1 MYFTKSNNF
10 FHGVMFHHFHND
22 KLHKKGQGSI
32 SQDDFYKLLK
42 FIGRNNILDADEF
55 LLRFKDNKLTNK
67 NICLTFDDSLKC
79 QYDIAIPVM
88 RDFDIRAFFFVYSS
102 VFTKSP
108 DLLEVYRYFRT
119 NFFKDVVEF
128 YQNFYE
134 ICNENFDNF
143 FNEKKNI
150 IEKKKQEYPF
160 YSLDDIKF
168 RLVRDEILNKEVY
181 QKIMFKMFE
190 QKKFNPKKYYE
201 ALFLSK
207 SNLIKIKELGHII
220 GLHSHYH
227 PMMLERFNYDEQLK
241 EYTDNL
247 NILSNILNCKTKSIV
262 SMSHPRNSY
271 NSNTLKILDTLGIEI
286 GFRNTML
293 SNNMKKINNSKYE
306 IARHDHGEIMKMII

>member
-134 ICNENFDNF
+134 
-143 FNEKKNI
+143 
-150 IEKKKQEYPF
+150 
-160 YSLDDIKF
+160 
-168 RLVRDEILNKEVY
+168 
-181 QKIMFKMFE
+181 
-190 QKKFNPKKYYE
+190 
-201 ALFLSK
+201 
-207 SNLIKIKELGHII
+207 H
-220 GLHSHYH
+220 
-227 PMMLERFNYDEQLK
+227 
-241 EYTDNL
+241 
-247 NILSNILNCKTKSIV
+247 
-262 SMSHPRNSY
+262 
-271 NSNTLKILDTLGIEI
+271 
-286 GFRNTML
+286 
-293 SNNMKKINNSKYE
+293 
-306 IARHDHGEIMKMII
+306 